1 MPQNHQDEA
10 FPRRLSHD
18 CSFGWHLTNIH
29 NQYYALPNNKY
40 RSSNTESPSPALS
53 VRYPFTLIVPL
64 YPIAV
69 SDKVS
74 VLYNGLGTHI
84 QLVPPNQLVVYMK
97 TLSSGSF
104 LYPACITCVKLSLLA
119 FYKRLFPIKPMVLA
133 VNIVGAMVLLW
144 CFGVCLIGAVTCI
157 PFRKLW
163 EPTIPGGCIDLA
175 KFYYGLQIPNIVT
188 DAVILV
194 MPLRVVW
201 DLQMKRVQKVL
212 LTGIFML
219 GFLYAS
225 SPSLFNF
232 HTPFRFPYYMLTM
245 VYCAAP

>member
-1 MPQNHQDEA
+1 
-10 FPRRLSHD
+10 
-18 CSFGWHLTNIH
+18 
-29 NQYYALPNNKY
+29 
-40 RSSNTESPSPALS
+40 
-53 VRYPFTLIVPL
+53 
-64 YPIAV
+64 
-69 SDKVS
+69 
-74 VLYNGLGTHI
+74 
-84 QLVPPNQLVVYMK
+84 
-97 TLSSGSF
+97 
-104 LYPACITCVKLSLLA
+104 
-119 FYKRLFPIKPMVLA
+119 MVLA

-232 HTPFRFPYYMLTM
+232 HNPVHFPYYMLIM
-245 VYCAAP
+245 VHCVQHFNFRHNPPRRTNRAI

>member
-1 MPQNHQDEA
+1 M
-10 FPRRLSHD
+10 S
-18 CSFGWHLTNIH
+18 T
-29 NQYYALPNNKY
+29 
-40 RSSNTESPSPALS
+40 
-53 VRYPFTLIVPL
+53 
-64 YPIAV
+64 
-69 SDKVS
+69 

-84 QLVPPNQLVVYMK
+84 QLVPPNELVVYMK

-104 LYPACITCVKLSLLA
+104 LYTACITCVKLSILA

-133 VNIVGAMVLLW
+133 VNIVGATVLLW

-201 DLQMKRVQKVL
+201 ELQMKRVQKVL

-219 GFLYAS
+219 GVLYVS
-225 SPSLFNF
+225 S
-232 HTPFRFPYYMLTM
+232 TIRFPFL
-245 VYCAAP
+245 VFPFFVLCANNGVTVQHLDIRHNPSRCPSRAI